1 MRTIRAL
8 AVSAAAVAAL
18 GFAAPTAMA
27 WSEPGYGER
36 GAGERLDDSGRA
48 YDDADPGDYGRSG
61 DDGRWDDESPE
72 DGWGRGSAGSRRDD
86 GPRNIR
92 ARPGVVVQGGPLTVA
107 VDGDSCRGY
116 GSTVS
121 SRAFRTTRLRR
132 ADGGTAT
139 ARVFVDRGVRPGSY
153 DMTARCGDD
162 RTLTRPAAFTVIGGV
177 RGGLGGGTVTGATPT
192 DIAIGSGLVA
202 AAVLGGAVLWLRR
215 RSDRRI

>member
-18 GFAAPTAMA
+18 GFAAPAAMA
-27 WSEPGYGER
+27 WSEAGHAER
-36 GAGERLDDSGRA
+36 GAGERLAESGRA
-48 YDDADPGDYGRSG
+48 YDDADPGDHGRFD
-61 DDGRWDDESPE
+61 DDGPWDDEGAE
-72 DGWGRGSAGSRRDD
+72 DDWGRGNGVSRRDE
-86 GPRNIR
+86 GPRNVR

-107 VDGDSCRGY
+107 VDGDSCRAG
-116 GSTVS
+116 GGTVS
-121 SRAFRTTRLRR
+121 SRAFGTTRLRR
-132 ADGGTAT
+132 AGGGTAT

-153 DMTARCGDD
+153 DITARCDD

-177 RGGLGGGTVTGATPT
+177 SGGLGGAASTGATPT

-215 RSDRRI
+215 RPGRRI